1 MSNERQLTKQDREK
15 IQRLL
20 ESGTLENV
28 TLALSLIEET
38 AGQED
43 IADIFTMNVI
53 VELICLGITRSNQG
67 LSSWATVSDRRPE
80 FSRQTLKNLDI
91 MVRTG
96 HLILKCPDTWN
107 RFSAA
112 VVDPNLLTSQRYL
125 GMLSEIDFVHD
136 RFPSKRLRL
145 GDLPLNDLTAISSC
159 AAEQLVGNEGEWK
172 YGFERLKLGG
182 LSFLSDAVAKS
193 LSQFNGEI
201 RLDGLT
207 ELTDA
212 AAENLGQHMGKLSLK
227 GLARLS
233 HSATGSLSKHGELK
247 TNTKIRAQIKKHVSS
262 ARKITRNSTRTGQR
276 VLTNQQTTKIRK
288 LLRGRS
294 SDQAQTAVQLMEA
307 AGATVDDVSDV
318 FSTSIISL
326 LVNTWDVDVWNV
338 LAPLLTENQLPNQEF
353 IDLVC
358 QRILTKSAPF
368 MTSFS
373 VSLFNRVG
381 APLGQL
387 LTQSGSLQELGKVW
401 DNWPRPEITE
411 LSEAG
416 AQLLVMSGKGHD
428 PYLGALPSLSDA
440 AAKSLS
446 KYEGNLD
453 LDGLTEISV
462 AAALSLSKHE
472 GDLSLKGLL
481 ELSDSAAKSLGKH
494 TGHLWLNGITELSDA
509 AAESLSKHEG
519 WLYLDGLTKLTDA
532 AAESHSKHKGGLGLD
547 GLTELSDA
555 AAESFL
561 KHEGEIYLDGLTELS
576 DAAAESLSKHEGELT
591 LKGLT
596 ELSDASAESLSK
608 HEGRIYFGN
617 QYYAGELDNL
627 PASAAQILRDANP
640 SVWSYAS
647 RKP

>member
-1 MSNERQLTKQDREK
+1 MSDERKLTEEDREK
-15 IQRLL
+15 IHRLL
-20 ESGTLENV
+20 ISGTLENV

-43 IADIFTMNVI
+43 IAEIFTMNVI
-53 VELICLGITRSNQG
+53 VELICLRITRSNQG
-67 LSSWATVSDRRPE
+67 LSSWATVSDWRPE

-125 GMLSEIDFVHD
+125 AMLSEIDFVHD
-136 RFPSKRLRL
+136 RFPSKRLRF
-145 GDLPLNDLTAISSC
+145 GDLPLHDLTAISSC
-159 AAEQLVGNEGEWK
+159 AAEQLVGNEEEWK

-212 AAENLGQHMGKLSLK
+212 AAENLGLHMGKLSLK

-233 HSATGSLSKHGELK
+233 DSATGSLSKHGELK

-262 ARKITRNSTRTGQR
+262 ARKIARNSTRTGQR
-276 VLTNQQTTKIRK
+276 VLTKQQTTKIRK
-288 LLRGRS
+288 LLRGKS

-338 LAPLLTENQLPNQEF
+338 LAPLLTENPLPKQEF

-368 MTSFS
+368 VTSFS
-373 VSLFNRVG
+373 ASLFNRVG
-381 APLGQL
+381 VTMGQL
-387 LTQSGSLQELGKVW
+387 LTESAALQELGKVW
-401 DNWPRPEITE
+401 VNWPRPAVPE
-411 LSEAG
+411 LSDAG
-416 AQLLVMSGKGHD
+416 ANLVVMSAEGHD
-428 PYLGALPSLSDA
+428 IQLDAMSSLSDVA
-440 AAKSLS
+440 AEILS
-446 KYEGNLD
+446 KHEGQIE
-453 LDGLTEISV
+453 LDGLTE
-462 AAALSLSKHE
+462 L
-472 GDLSLKGLL
+472 
-481 ELSDSAAKSLGKH
+481 
-494 TGHLWLNGITELSDA
+494 TDA
-509 AAESLSKHEG
+509 AAESLSQHATT
-519 WLYLDGLTKLTDA
+519 LRLTGLI
-532 AAESHSKHKGGLGLD
+532 S
-547 GLTELSDA
+547 
-555 AAESFL
+555 
-561 KHEGEIYLDGLTELS
+561 
-576 DAAAESLSKHEGELT
+576 
-591 LKGLT
+591 
-596 ELSDASAESLSK
+596 LSDASAESLSK
-608 HEGRIYFGN
+608 HLGGLLDLNNLTKLTDAAAESLSKYKGSLQLRSLT
-617 QYYAGELDNL
+617 ELSDKGAECLSKHKGYLSLGFQLMNS
-627 PASAAQILRDANP
+627 PTSAAQILRDAGHGE
-640 SVWSYAS
+640 
-647 RKP
+647 